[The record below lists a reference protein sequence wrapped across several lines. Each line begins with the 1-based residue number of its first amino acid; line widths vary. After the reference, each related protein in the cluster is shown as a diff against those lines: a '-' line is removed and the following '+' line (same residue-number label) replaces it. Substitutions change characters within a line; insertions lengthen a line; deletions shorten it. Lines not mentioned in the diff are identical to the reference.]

1 MPKSTEVHGDS
12 KLSVHTSFMHVVTME
27 NLLCM
32 AASALAYKY
41 YDTPHMYTSIC
52 LGMMFMHI
60 RILGHSRIAIGQDV
74 GELHFLQIK
83 TYI

>member
-27 NLLCM
+27 NILCM

-41 YDTPHMYTSIC
+41 
-52 LGMMFMHI
+52 
-60 RILGHSRIAIGQDV
+60 
-74 GELHFLQIK
+74 
-83 TYI
+83 